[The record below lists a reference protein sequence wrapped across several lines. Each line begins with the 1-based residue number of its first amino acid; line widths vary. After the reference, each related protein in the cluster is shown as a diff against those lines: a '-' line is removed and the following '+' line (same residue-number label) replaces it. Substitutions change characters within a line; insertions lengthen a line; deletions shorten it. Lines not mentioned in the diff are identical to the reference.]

1 MVRRVLAQW
10 WLWLWLALLS
20 ASALAEEPVAG
31 PWAEMRVEALT
42 PAARDGRHVL
52 HVRGEPVAT
61 DAWFNQPVRLVLWIG
76 SDSPYASLETAAIQ
90 QAGVEVVELPA
101 MRQPR
106 EVAGTTLT
114 EYRVGWVFYP
124 RVTGL
129 VELELPTLRFRRDG
143 LVTHRIELP
152 RIRLQVRPLP
162 RFVPPT
168 LPIGPLALEV
178 EAPQGMLLTRGKLEF
193 LRLRILGEAPPGQS
207 LSGLLRQF
215 RSDDRVTFY
224 PPREHTQEE
233 GGWRGGRHATVYEIP
248 FASRVTGVAP
258 LPVLRLQYFDPGT
271 GKLVTRHQAL
281 GRYLSLPR
289 WLLWAGMLLLTLGVG
304 LLLRALYR
312 GFARRLRTWRG
323 YRTALRGLQRA
334 QTPVELK
341 DALMEISAAEAW
353 PRNLTLA
360 AWQRHWTG
368 RYPRLAWIADDIQ
381 RLQAW
386 CYGGREASLDE
397 IRQSLVGLCQ
407 RRMPLLRFSLSR

>member
-1 MVRRVLAQW
+1 MVRQGFAGWR
-10 WLWLWLALLS
+10 LWFWLALLP
-20 ASALAEEPVAG
+20 AGALAEEPVAG
-31 PWAEMRVEALT
+31 PWAATRVEALT

-52 HVRGEPVAT
+52 QVRGESVAR

-90 QAGVEVVELPA
+90 QPGVEAVELPA
-101 MRQPR
+101 MRQSR
-106 EVAGTTLT
+106 AVAGTTLT

-124 RVTGL
+124 RVTGP
-129 VELELPTLRFRRDG
+129 VELELPPLRFRRDG

-178 EAPQGMLLTRGKLEF
+178 EAPKGMLLRRGRLEF

-215 RSDDRVTFY
+215 RSDERVTFY
-224 PPREHTQEE
+224 PPRDRTQEE
-233 GGWRGGRHATVYEIP
+233 GGWRDGRHATVYEIP
-248 FASRVTGVAP
+248 CASRATGPAP

-289 WLLWAGMLLLTLGVG
+289 WLLWAGMLLLALGVA
-304 LLLRALYR
+304 LSLRALYR
-312 GFARRLRTWRG
+312 VIARRLRTWRG
-323 YRTALRGLQRA
+323 YRTALRVLRRA
-334 QTPVELK
+334 QTPAELK
-341 DALMEISAAEAW
+341 DALMEIAAAETW
-353 PRNLTLA
+353 SRNLTLA
-360 AWQRHWTG
+360 AWLRHWAG

-386 CYGGREASLDE
+386 CYGGREGSLEE
-397 IRQSLVGLCQ
+397 IRQSLVGLCY
-407 RRMPLLRFSLSR
+407 RRMPLLRVSIAR